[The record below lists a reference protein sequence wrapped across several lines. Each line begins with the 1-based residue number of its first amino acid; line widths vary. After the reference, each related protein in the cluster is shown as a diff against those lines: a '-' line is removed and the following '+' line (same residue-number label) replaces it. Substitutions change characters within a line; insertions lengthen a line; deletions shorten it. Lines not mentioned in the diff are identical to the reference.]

1 MMVIAELTVVPL
13 GTKTTS
19 LSEYVAGC
27 HQLLKKQDKVDYQL
41 TPMGTVL
48 EGKLADILEIVQ
60 KMHEVPFN
68 NGAQRVTTNLKI
80 DDRRDKE
87 AAMAKKI
94 DSVESKLK

>member
-1 MMVIAELTVVPL
+1 MVIAELTVVPL

-48 EGKLADILEIVQ
+48 EGKLADIFEIVQ
-60 KMHEVPFN
+60 KLHEVPFN

>member
-1 MMVIAELTVVPL
+1 MVIAELTVVPL

>member
-1 MMVIAELTVVPL
+1 
-13 GTKTTS
+13 
-19 LSEYVAGC
+19 
-27 HQLLKKQDKVDYQL
+27 
-41 TPMGTVL
+41 MGTVL
-48 EGKLADILEIVQ
+48 EGKLADIFEIVQ
-60 KMHEVPFN
+60 KLHEVPFN

>member
-48 EGKLADILEIVQ
+48 EGKLADIFEIVQ
-60 KMHEVPFN
+60 KLHEVPFN